1 MERYMYA
8 DNDRMVMVKTT
19 IELPEDIDK
28 RFRQAVAI
36 KIGLRKGALSKAL
49 QEAIEDWIKQQEA
62 IKKKN

>member
-1 MERYMYA
+1 MYA

>member
-1 MERYMYA
+1 MESYMYA